1 MTRLPLAAALAAA
14 VLIGA
19 PAAGASTIYK
29 ACTDTRHLTD
39 TDIPVPY
46 FDGCVEVYEAAEGG
60 TCVKVYG
67 DVNGSH
73 RRFGCVE

>member
-14 VLIGA
+14 LLGA
-19 PAAGASTIYK
+19 PAAGAATVYE
-29 ACTDTRHLTD
+29 ACTDTRQLVD
-39 TDIPVPY
+39 GPY

-60 TCVKVYG
+60 TCVKVVG
-67 DVNGSH
+67 DVNGQH